1 MLRLS
6 SKYKID
12 QMNKISL
19 ILLILIAS
27 SCASIKKTWN
37 NANLFP
43 VSEDIKLCEQVYQ
56 EIISNTAEFPI
67 VPESGNEEVYSY
79 VRGITKKILNTG
91 NVKYATEFPWKVTLI
106 NDSKTQNAFAT
117 PGGYIFVY
125 TGLMKFL
132 DSEDQLAGVMGHE
145 IAHAANRHSTRQLT
159 KIMGASILL
168 DAVLG
173 KKETVKEVTT
183 AIVGL
188 SFSRDHETEADSFSV
203 KYLCGTNYN
212 AAGAAG
218 FFKKIQGQATP
229 PEWISTH
236 PNPTNRVKNIESK
249 AIALSCRGK
258 ETYKAKYDQ
267 IKSLINK
274 IPPAPPAPKSTLP
287 KNQNTGSSGSTTKT
301 GSDPMNKPTPPPST
315 GTGSGKKTGG
325 KIEKPN

>member
-1 MLRLS
+1 
-6 SKYKID
+6 
-12 QMNKISL
+12 MNKISL

-43 VSEDIKLCEQVYQ
+43 VSEDIKLGEQVYQ

-159 KIMGASILL
+159 N
-168 DAVLG
+168 
-173 KKETVKEVTT
+173 
-183 AIVGL
+183 
-188 SFSRDHETEADSFSV
+188 ETEADSFSV